1 MNMLVHTQYLVLTG
15 STFLNTQEVATVPPH
30 TTPQQRNNKTTALIQ
45 HIISNYRKSI
55 VPAAESNRPT
65 RNILDCNEALY
76 AIRFSIMHQLF
87 RER

>member
-15 STFLNTQEVATVPPH
+15 STFLNT
-30 TTPQQRNNKTTALIQ
+30 QQRNNKTTALIQ